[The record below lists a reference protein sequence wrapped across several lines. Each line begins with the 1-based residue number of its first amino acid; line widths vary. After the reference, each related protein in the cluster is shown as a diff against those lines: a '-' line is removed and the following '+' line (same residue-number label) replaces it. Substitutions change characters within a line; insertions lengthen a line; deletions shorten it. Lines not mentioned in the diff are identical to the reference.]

1 MPDRLEK
8 LRATVLELE
17 NQLQNP
23 SDLDPAARELLTA
36 AARDIQ
42 AALAHSTVGTALSG
56 SSAPGGSASGSDSA
70 ASSGAAA
77 DQRDAGLTSRIS
89 DAARQFETEHP
100 TLAGILERIA
110 DGLAQLGI

>member
-17 NQLQNP
+17 RQLQDP

-42 AALAHSTVGTALSG
+42 TALSQAEP
-56 SSAPGGSASGSDSA
+56 SQTSAGDAS
-70 ASSGAAA
+70 
-77 DQRDAGLTSRIS
+77 LTSRIT

-100 TLAGILERIA
+100 TLAGLLERIA

>member
-17 NQLQNP
+17 RQLQDP

-42 AALAHSTVGTALSG
+42 TALSQAEP
-56 SSAPGGSASGSDSA
+56 SQTSAGDES
-70 ASSGAAA
+70 
-77 DQRDAGLTSRIS
+77 LTSRIT

-100 TLAGILERIA
+100 TLAGLLERIA